1 MTVIPATWTWPAALA
16 AAVLAGASAPVAAKE
31 PIEIGM
37 AVAMTGYLANYDGQF
52 VEGAKLAAKRANDH
66 GGIDGHPVELHALDD
81 ASNAT
86 TGVTI
91 TNQLLNQYNVS
102 VMLNGLSSAQNGA
115 IEPILARAK
124 VPQIH
129 ISELPPDPVWAF
141 QANIPHDKVSDL
153 ELDYAA
159 QGLHAKKVAILYS
172 HTPYGQVGAKV
183 LHDGAVKRGLK
194 VVYSDGVEPS
204 ATDMTPQLAKLKD
217 AAPDVVIDVLTGST
231 HIVEAKAAATV
242 GLAVPILMAGDDMPT
257 YRKVVAEYPAMAFAA
272 EPCQAYPFIPD
283 PKLKA
288 AYEVFYADFHQAGL
302 KDAELSGVTLG
313 WDAMTILA
321 KAVET
326 SGVTGG
332 DKLRAAL
339 ETLSVQG
346 ANTRYAF
353 SAADHSGQEAVPN
366 VLQMAKVKGD
376 SVEIVFPK

>member
-1 MTVIPATWTWPAALA
+1 MATLTG
-16 AAVLAGASAPVAAKE
+16 AGAAVAAKE

-37 AVAMTGYLANYDGQF
+37 AVAMTGYLANYDSQF
-52 VEGAKLAAKRANDH
+52 VEGVKLAAKQANDH
-66 GGIDGHPVELHALDD
+66 GGIDGHALELHPLDD
-81 ASNAT
+81 ASNST

-124 VPQIH
+124 VPQIV
-129 ISELPPDPVWAF
+129 ISELPPAPVWAF
-141 QANIPHDKVSDL
+141 QSNIPHDKVSDL

-159 QGLHAKKVAILYS
+159 QGLHARKIAIVWS

-183 LHDGAVKRGLK
+183 LGDGAVKRGLK
-194 VVYSDGVEPS
+194 VVYSEGVEPS
-204 ATDMTPQLAKLKD
+204 ATDMTPQMAKLKA

-242 GLAVPILMAGDDMPT
+242 GLAVPLLMAGDDMPT
-257 YRKVVAEYPAMAFAA
+257 YRKVTAEYPTMYFAA

-288 AYEVFYADFHQAGL
+288 AYEDFYAQFRKAGL
-302 KDAELSGVTLG
+302 DPAEVSGVTLG
-313 WDAMTILA
+313 WDGVTILT
-321 KAVET
+321 KAVES

-332 DKLRAAL
+332 DKLRSTL
-339 ETLSVQG
+339 ETLTVQG

-353 SAADHSGQEAVPN
+353 TATDHSGQEKVPN
-366 VLQMAKVKGD
+366 VLQIAKVKGD